1 MAASLQNSSCHNP
14 GIAHLI
20 RWSFTVRRSS
30 TFAQA
35 TSIHITLI
43 SLALNTLGHL
53 ELPYS
58 IPVAVT
64 SRTHPAM
71 LVTLTGIPDHI
82 RPASSLNPSIYDPF
96 KASTFLTELSAER
109 SSCSSLI
116 STARRSIIRGSFL
129 THVTRWPNCAIA
141 KYAGA
146 GQTGRV
152 TCIQALPTICLSGE
166 ILQATSRKL
175 TILAAYEAVIGAVCT
190 W

>member
-1 MAASLQNSSCHNP
+1 MASSFQNASCHNP
-14 GIAHLI
+14 GVAHLV
-20 RWSFTVRRSS
+20 RWSFAVCRSS
-30 TFAQA
+30 TSTQA

-58 IPVAVT
+58 IPIAVT

-71 LVTLTGIPDHI
+71 LVTFTGIPNHI
-82 RPASSLNPSIYDPF
+82 RPASSLNPSTYDPL
-96 KASTFLTELSAER
+96 KASTFLAELPAER
-109 SSCSSLI
+109 SSCSRLI
-116 STARRSIIRGSFL
+116 STARRSVIHGRFL
-129 THVTRWPNCAIA
+129 AHVARWPDCAIA

-152 TCIQALPTICLSGE
+152 TCIQALSTICLSGE

-175 TILAAYEAVIGAVCT
+175 AILAAYEALIGTVCT